1 MNRYKVFPMIEA
13 ASKIGS
19 RFFLCGEDL
28 IKFANIIAEYEREEN
43 AKICDEFDDYTAENK
58 ADMCAEMIRARGQ
71 HG

>member
-1 MNRYKVFPMIEA
+1 MNRYQIFPMIEA

-28 IKFANIIAEYEREEN
+28 IKFATIVAESEREHC
-43 AKICDEFDDYTAENK
+43 AKICDEFDDYTVQNK

-71 HG
+71 HE

>member
-28 IKFANIIAEYEREEN
+28 VKFANIIEDHVREED
-43 AKICDEFDDYTAENK
+43 AKICDEFDDYKVDNK
-58 ADMCAEMIRARGQ
+58 ADMCAEMIRARSQ

>member
-1 MNRYKVFPMIEA
+1 MNRYKIIPMIEA

-28 IKFANIIAEYEREEN
+28 IKFATIVAEAERE
-43 AKICDEFDDYTAENK
+43 ACAVICDEFDDYRVDNK